1 MVEETGVPWE
11 NQGPAASHWQTL
23 SHNVESIINK
33 SCMTRQIGFIKEATI
48 LMKISWVNF
57 PYIKILKAILNF
69 MM

>member
-23 SHNVESIINK
+23 SHNVESINNK

-48 LMKISWVNF
+48 LMSQLSL
-57 PYIKILKAILNF
+57 Y
-69 MM
+69 